1 MITITVNGEM
11 KEMNATTIAEVI
23 KTLGYEGDYF
33 AVAKNLVCIPRTK
46 YAETPI
52 AAQDEIEI
60 LMPMQ
65 GG

>member
-1 MITITVNGEM
+1 MKIIINGEE
-11 KEMNATTIAEVI
+11 KDIHATTIAEVI
-23 KTLGYEGDYF
+23 KALEYEGDYF
-33 AVAKNLVCIPRTK
+33 AVAKNLVCVPRAK
-46 YAETPI
+46 YAETLV